1 MASTHTHTSRDR
13 HRKALMHA
21 GPARDSLQYSKFQT
35 FFLFGPE
42 SWVFLVSVYSS
53 AVETLLSAFVHGFL
67 DHSDKM
73 LIQGKKYPRGVCTL
87 VHGISSKVTVSLT
100 RQQVDVRPRTSA
112 IDIRLP
118 IPDLFSDP
126 PPLPQPT
133 RTHHGLPLGH
143 PNNYRLFIEHYLP
156 QPAAKLQVPKA
167 ILKNLAC
174 ISFPFSC
181 LASANNRA
189 STRYPHTY
197 IQVVHARAHQRI
209 ALHVC
214 AEHIHKYLC
223 ASTSAYIIT
232 CTNTW
237 PTWPPH
243 SQSWGTTRP
252 VPPCPSSSVNTHAC
266 ASTRTCGHTH
276 VWHGIRS
283 DDCVHTHARQE
294 SQSTAHMKERTLP
307 PSMPALQ
314 QSDSCVAPTHTHTSP
329 SFSALMNA
337 CTSSMRMSAYDLL
350 RHVLCTPNFH

>member
-87 VHGISSKVTVSLT
+87 VHGISCKVTVSLT

-118 IPDLFSDP
+118 IPDLFSAPP

-167 ILKNLAC
+167 ILKNFAC
-174 ISFPFSC
+174 VSFPFSC

-223 ASTSAYIIT
+223 ASTSAYKL
-232 CTNTW
+232 
-237 PTWPPH
+237 H
-243 SQSWGTTRP
+243 
-252 VPPCPSSSVNTHAC
+252 VPIRGLHGLLIARVGARLVRCHHALHHL
-266 ASTRTCGHTH
+266 STRTHAQAHGRADTHTFGMGLGQMI
-276 VWHGIRS
+276 VYTRM
-283 DDCVHTHARQE
+283 HARKVSRQ
-294 SQSTAHMKERTLP
+294 
-307 PSMPALQ
+307 
-314 QSDSCVAPTHTHTSP
+314 HT
-329 SFSALMNA
+329 
-337 CTSSMRMSAYDLL
+337 
-350 RHVLCTPNFH
+350 